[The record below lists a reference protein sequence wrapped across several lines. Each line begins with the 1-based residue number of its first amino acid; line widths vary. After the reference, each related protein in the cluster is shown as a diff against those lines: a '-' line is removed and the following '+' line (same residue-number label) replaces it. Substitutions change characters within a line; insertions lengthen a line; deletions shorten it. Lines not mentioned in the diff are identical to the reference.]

1 VESLEFNVLILDD
14 HVLVAQAL
22 ANCLSEVD
30 GVGDVMVAST
40 TDEAAAYVTTAA
52 PEVVVVDYRLDGSFG
67 TDFIKEMRELG
78 SVSAYVIL
86 TAADTSKVRNEA
98 RLAGALCCIHKSSSL
113 HDLTQEIVRIGSPL
127 ARMDREAVEEA
138 MRAGSRS
145 TLTVREREVLQCVL
159 TGMSNK
165 DIARTLFL
173 SPNTV
178 RNHLT
183 NVKHKLGAKSKLELA
198 ATAPLPRRAQPAQG

>member
-1 VESLEFNVLILDD
+1 MESLAFNVLILDD
-14 HVLVAQAL
+14 HVLLAQAL
-22 ANCLSEVD
+22 ANYLREVD
-30 GVGDVMVAST
+30 GVGNVMVAGT
-40 TDEAAAYVTTAA
+40 PDEAAAYVTTAA
-52 PEVVVVDYRLDGSFG
+52 PEVVVVDYRLNGSFG
-67 TDFIKEMRELG
+67 TDFIKEMKELG
-78 SVSAYVIL
+78 SASEYIVL
-86 TAADTSKVRNEA
+86 TAADSSKVRHEA
-98 RLAGALCCIHKSSSL
+98 QLGGALCCIHKSSSL
-113 HDLTQEIVRIGSPL
+113 RDLTQELVRIGSPL
-127 ARMDREAVEEA
+127 ARVEREAAEQEV
-138 MRAGSRS
+138 RAGDRS

-198 ATAPLPRRAQPAQG
+198 ATALLPHHTSPTRL